1 MEMKQAEG
9 PAGDLGPN
17 ATIDGTGAESQD
29 ILPVD
34 YWSVN
39 KRAPATTS
47 DDLSESR
54 WKQVSHLVQVW
65 WSRIEDDE
73 LAEVDGKAE
82 RLAGLL
88 QRRYGYTEYH
98 AESQSIRWMR
108 THRDEPEVDL
118 LA

>member
-1 MEMKQAEG
+1 METEKSEAHT
-9 PAGDLGPN
+9 GDVDPM
-17 ATIDGTGAESQD
+17 AAVDGTREASAE
-29 ILPVD
+29 IFPVD

-39 KRAPATTS
+39 KRAPTTTD

-54 WKQVSHLVQVW
+54 WKQVSHLIQVW

-73 LAEVDGKAE
+73 VAGIEGKAG
-82 RLAGLL
+82 RLASLL

-108 THRDEPEVDL
+108 QHRDEEEI
-118 LA
+118 AS